1 MKTQITRK
9 SLILENVKIKKESTK
24 LVDSVLQTKAFN
36 LIIMTTP
43 GKRERENRDHEEYTY
58 TLKKY

>member
-1 MKTQITRK
+1 MC
-9 SLILENVKIKKESTK
+9 
-24 LVDSVLQTKAFN
+24 SVLQTKAFN

-58 TLKKY
+58 ILKKYQDEIGTEEKKKKKKKNVRI

>member
-1 MKTQITRK
+1 M
-9 SLILENVKIKKESTK
+9 
-24 LVDSVLQTKAFN
+24 LQTKAFN

-58 TLKKY
+58 TLKKYQDEIGTEEKKKKNICVLKIS